1 MTYEEAYKCL
11 LSDLESR
18 GLRIVERRF
27 DDRHF
32 GNFGILFRRRGWKHA
47 LINDRGQLVC
57 ESQPWF
63 RRRTQTLAD
72 DLGAVSCAELRG
84 VLDNFQSP

>member
-1 MTYEEAYKCL
+1 MTYEETYECL

-32 GNFGILFRRRGWKHA
+32 GNFGITFRQGGWKHA

-57 ESQPWF
+57 ESRTWF
-63 RRRTQTLAD
+63 WRRTQTLVD
-72 DLGAVSCAELRG
+72 DLGAVSCSELRA